1 MKIYYTTTE
10 YQAGKHR
17 IVKVLYD
24 DEVFK
29 FDEGTLAP
37 HGILTIAELDPVNK
51 PLCLDLKRTEGKVDS
66 VGENKYYVN
75 ANGQLMEKAGW
86 AIEVPSLI

>member
-1 MKIYYTTTE
+1 MQIYYLQAE
-10 YQAGKHR
+10 YLTGKRR

-37 HGILTIAELDPVNK
+37 FSTLIIDELDPTNK
-51 PLCLDLKRTEGKVDS
+51 AICLDLYRMQNRADVD
-66 VGENKYYVN
+66 GENKYHVN
-75 ANGQLMEKAGW
+75 YLGQLIEKIGW
-86 AIEVPSLI
+86 QEHINEV